1 MISCTDVVIASMA
14 SVSNLA
20 ISESSFLV
28 RLSFSTWFRSSAFF
42 HASCCALP
50 SLTLSARRSLRFSSI
65 SWRLR
70 SLSSA
75 NSVKLP
81 WLIKCRAAVGT
92 VADGLRRLSRR
103 MPSAFS
109 SHAPSQNGMS
119 SSHWDGCAARPTA
132 SCRSSGNMLV
142 SSIFCFSACG
152 VPNCPKPLCVGP
164 SL

>member
-1 MISCTDVVIASMA
+1 MPP
-14 SVSNLA
+14 
-20 ISESSFLV
+20 
-28 RLSFSTWFRSSAFF
+28 
-42 HASCCALP
+42 LP
-50 SLTLSARRSLRFSSI
+50 SLLVFILSLLRETLEPSFFPILPVPKHGAPV
-65 SWRLR
+65 RLFLPR
-70 SLSSA
+70 DLPASFAAPPHPLA
-75 NSVKLP
+75 LPDALPILVVHPVKLP

-92 VADGLRRLSRR
+92 VADGLRSLWVLSRW

-109 SHAPSQNGMS
+109 SYAPSQNGMS

-132 SCRSSGNMLV
+132 SCRSAGNMLV